1 MYTLTIIYQ
10 KNPQPGQ
17 WKLEKKSAYSWVI
30 NVTAQSALGFT
41 ATILE
46 TSTDGNSYHLS
57 GNPIKG
63 TFFRHFHAFSHNF
76 KLIFY
81 PFHYQSL
88 LLQAIII
95 PLLLILK
102 TWVQSPHVQVWLYWM
117 KTGMTLRKFLF
128 LECI

>member
-1 MYTLTIIYQ
+1 M
-10 KNPQPGQ
+10 
-17 WKLEKKSAYSWVI
+17 VI
-30 NVTAQSALGFT
+30 
-41 ATILE
+41 
-46 TSTDGNSYHLS
+46 
-57 GNPIKG
+57 PITFQEIRLKVH
-63 TFFRHFHAFSHNF
+63 FFRHFHAFSHNF

-81 PFHYQSL
+81 QFHYQSL